1 MRSFRRNNRGIV
13 IGMVIMIATIFV
25 VAMMWI
31 VSMPAVTL
39 IWASITPDLPDQDIP
54 IMNMLNNVCGWT
66 LLALVIGTLVYGA
79 ALAGKR
85 DPVDVPG
92 Y

>member
-1 MRSFRRNNRGIV
+1 MRSFRKNKQGIV

-25 VAMMWI
+25 VAIMWI
-31 VSMPAVTL
+31 VTMPAVTM
-39 IWASITPDLPDQDIP
+39 IWANIAPNLPEQDIP
-54 IMNMLNNVCGWT
+54 IMNMLNNTCGWT
-66 LLALVIGTLVYGA
+66 LLALIIGTLVYGA
-79 ALAGKR
+79 ALAGRR